1 MIRKFI
7 FKKVTVFIAS
17 LSLTIIVFSCNGAK
31 DDKNDVE
38 PYPTTD
44 TTQHMEH
51 KNDDQKHDST
61 HNGSY

>member
-7 FKKVTVFIAS
+7 FRKALIFTVS
-17 LSLTIIVFSCNGAK
+17 LSFTIIVYSCNGAK
-31 DDKNDVE
+31 DDKNEVE

-51 KNDDQKHDST
+51 KNDDQKHDSAR
-61 HNGSY
+61 NGSH